1 MIMKKRHF
9 TVRMVTSGKDSREQR
24 VQVSVSGSVLL
35 KTKNVA
41 VATLTVLPTQTDVF
55 TVLVQITV

>member
-1 MIMKKRHF
+1 M
-9 TVRMVTSGKDSREQR
+9 RMVTSGKDSREQR

>member
-1 MIMKKRHF
+1 MKERHF